1 MKQLHPNAVK
11 LFYWEILLA
20 LLFLGGFLLLIPV
33 GLLLSL
39 AVDGVADPIIA
50 TLMLIFMLCISFP
63 ALLALPWWWAKLT
76 YENFRYQLQGD
87 RLYIESGVIWK
98 RSVSIPYERVQNI
111 DVIRGPIARLLGL
124 ATLQVQ
130 TAGIS
135 GTTLVEG
142 RIPGLLPEDANDLRD
157 QIIAKMKHPKDQGL

>member
-1 MKQLHPNAVK
+1 
-11 LFYWEILLA
+11 
-20 LLFLGGFLLLIPV
+20 
-33 GLLLSL
+33 
-39 AVDGVADPIIA
+39 
-50 TLMLIFMLCISFP
+50 MLCISFP